1 MSILSTTLRLGAP
14 VLALAL
20 LVPSAFAAERGTAE
34 EAQALVAQAIALY
47 DADGREA
54 AFAVIND
61 REGSLV
67 DRDLYIFVYGPDR
80 TIVAHGGNVAL
91 IGARAADL
99 SDVDGVPFADMFMD
113 EATAEGVWIDY
124 KWADPTTGEVLPK
137 TSWVVLHD
145 DGHVFGAGIYKT
157 E

>member
-1 MSILSTTLRLGAP
+1 MTAFSSFRRLPA
-14 VLALAL
+14 LALAAL
-20 LVPSAFAAERGTAE
+20 LLAAPLAAQERGTAE
-34 EAQALVAQAIALY
+34 EARALVASAVALY
-47 DADGREA
+47 DAEGREA
-54 AFAVIND
+54 AFAEIND

-80 TIVAHGGNVAL
+80 TIVAHGGNVEL

-99 SDVDGVPFADMFMD
+99 QDVDGVPFADMFMD

-124 KWADPTTGEVLPK
+124 KWSDPSTGEILPK
-137 TSWVVLHD
+137 TSWVVLH